1 MSLTD
6 ACYRVLVHT
15 LFLPFRLGAAA
26 GLGLDGANVN
36 VAGGVGQ
43 FQNYGKLPSKWYPVA
58 PAKASRNI
66 AGGLGVQLGP
76 LG

>member
-15 LFLPFRLGAAA
+15 LFILFSLGAAA

-58 PAKASRNI
+58 PAQGRNI